1 MMTRQEEQV
10 FCVYGCRNKNFR
22 YLALAIEAVSFCG
35 AKDTSGERG
44 ASMKSLNEWRLE
56 IIRVE

>member
-1 MMTRQEEQV
+1 MMIRQEVQEFYV
-10 FCVYGCRNKNFR
+10 NVCRNKNFR
-22 YLALAIEAVSFCG
+22 NLALAIEAVSFCG

-44 ASMKSLNEWRLE
+44 ASMKSLNEWRFE

>member
-1 MMTRQEEQV
+1 M
-10 FCVYGCRNKNFR
+10 
-22 YLALAIEAVSFCG
+22 LSALAIEAVSFCE

-44 ASMKSLNEWRLE
+44 ASMKSSNEWGIE